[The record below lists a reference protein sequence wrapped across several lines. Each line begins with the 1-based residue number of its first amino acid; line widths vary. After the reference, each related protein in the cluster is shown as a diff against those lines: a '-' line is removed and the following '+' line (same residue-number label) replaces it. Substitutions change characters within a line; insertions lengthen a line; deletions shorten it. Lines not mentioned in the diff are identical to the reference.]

1 MNKTTYTVTR
11 FDVDDDF
18 YVEVSP
24 NEDNFD
30 FVLCMNNY
38 GLKYY
43 MFGLCSKEFPER
55 KWGKLIKDLV
65 GGYIDDFYKNVY
77 DVYERGF
84 IEEDRSFYE

>member
-1 MNKTTYTVTR
+1 MNKTTYTTTR

-38 GLKYY
+38 DLKYC
-43 MFGLCSKEFPER
+43 MFRLDNKEFTER
-55 KWGKLIKDLV
+55 KWEKLIKELV

-84 IEEDRSFYE
+84 IEEDKSFYE

>member
-1 MNKTTYTVTR
+1 MNKTTYTTTR

-24 NEDNFD
+24 NEDCFD

-38 GLKYY
+38 GLKLH
-43 MFGLCSKEFPER
+43 MFGVCSKEFPESTWE
-55 KWGKLIKDLV
+55 KMIEELV
-65 GGYIDDFYKNVY
+65 DGYIDVFYKNVY

-84 IEEDRSFYE
+84 LEEDKSFD

>member
-24 NEDNFD
+24 SEDCFE

-38 GLKYY
+38 DLKYY
-43 MFGLCSKEFPER
+43 MFRLCNKDFPE
-55 KWGKLIKDLV
+55 KTWEKVIKELV
-65 GGYIDDFYKNVY
+65 EGYIDDFYKNVY

-84 IEEDRSFYE
+84 IEEDKSFD